1 MLKWIMASS
10 SSRLPRRLLI
20 VDDDDDLRE
29 QMLELLEEEGYEVAS
44 AGSGAEALAFL
55 GQCATTCVVIL
66 DLDMDDMNG
75 YEVIG
80 ALKKHADRFPILVV
94 SGAPLTAMPPGL
106 RFIRKPFKR
115 AELMAA
121 IAGLST

>member
-1 MLKWIMASS
+1 MTSDVRPK
-10 SSRLPRRLLI
+10 RLLI

-29 QMLELLEEEGYEVAS
+29 GLAEFLEDEGYEVAS

-55 GQCATTCVVIL
+55 GQCQTSWLVVL
-66 DLDMDDMNG
+66 DLDMGDMNG

-80 ALKKHADRFPILVV
+80 ALDKHRDRFPILVV

-106 RFIRKPFKR
+106 RYVRKPFKR
-115 AELMAA
+115 EDLIAA
-121 IAGLST
+121 IAELAAARS